1 MPAVLNIN
9 ARSPFIVEIN
19 EAAQTSSKVELFIWN
34 GTGSAPATPTHTLSK
49 NVPSATNLKTT
60 YDVSPFVREFINFD
74 VPLVLY
80 NTVELTNT
88 NQWCNV
94 RIKRYKNTATLLT
107 TTDYV
112 AYDGYGYFSQG
123 YNPYNGDFSLPDNST
138 HYFYNDNLTIPIAS
152 FRAYITAP
160 STIKWTNADTSVN
173 TTLISTTGVYNI
185 PIVSEISDAGN
196 GVTVSII
203 NATVLNG
210 IKFIPIEECKYDVI
224 TIDFVNKCGAWQKAW
239 FFKASSNSIETS
251 GAEYNMLSA
260 NVNYD
265 VNVGSR
271 KVFNVNGTESIKVN
285 SGWVN
290 DDYAETIQQI
300 LLSERILVD
309 GKPAKMKTKG
319 IEKQKQINTKMINYQ
334 LEFEYAYDI
343 INNTK

>member
-19 EAAQTSSKVELFIWN
+19 EALQTSSKVELFIWN
-34 GTGSAPATPTHTLSK
+34 GTGSAPATPTYTLSK
-49 NVPSATNLKTT
+49 NVPSATNLKTV
-60 YDVSPFVREFINFD
+60 YDISPFVREFINFD
-74 VPLVLY
+74 APLVLS
-80 NTVELTNT
+80 NTVQLTNI

-94 RIKRYKNTATLLT
+94 RIKRYKNTATLLN

-112 AYDGYGYFSQG
+112 AYDGYGYFEQG

-138 HYFYNDNLTIPIAS
+138 QYFYNDNLTIPIAS

-160 STIKWTNADTSVN
+160 STVVWTNADGSTN
-173 TTLISTTGVYNI
+173 GQLISTTGVYNI

-210 IKFIPIEECKYDVI
+210 IKFVPIEECRYDVI
-224 TIDFVNKCGAWQKAW
+224 TIDFVNKYGAWQKTW
-239 FFKASSNSIETS
+239 FFKASTNNIETT
-251 GAEYNMLSA
+251 GTEYNLLSA
-260 NVNYD
+260 NTAYN

-319 IEKQKQINTKMINYQ
+319 FEKQKQINTKMINYQ
-334 LEFEYAYDI
+334 LEFDYAYDI
-343 INNTK
+343 INNNK